1 MEEPGETELR
11 IACFGRPGS
20 YTDEAMGLYFDNR
33 DFTAAYFPH
42 FEDVIQAVASRKVR
56 YGVLPIE
63 NSSTGGIT
71 DVYDFIHRYD
81 CCIVGE
87 KYVKIDHC
95 LLGLPGTRIDD
106 LREVYSHIQGLNQCR
121 DYLKHH
127 PKWQLHPYFST
138 SESAEKVRDMKNPYI
153 GAIANKTA
161 AKLYELDVLAESIN
175 DNTQNYTRFFIITA
189 DREEVPEADKITLVL
204 TTQHRPGALY
214 YVLGYFFYNGMNM
227 THLESRPLKGRPF
240 EYFFHIDVMGN
251 LSDPATAR
259 VLHNLAEHC
268 NYFKILGNY
277 VSDRGGI

>member
-1 MEEPGETELR
+1 MEEVGEQGLR

-20 YTDEAMGLYFDNR
+20 YTDEAMNLYFQER
-33 DFTAAYFPH
+33 DAAADYYPH
-42 FEDVIQAVASRKVR
+42 FEDVVQAVAARKAR
-56 YGVLPIE
+56 YGVVPIE

-95 LLGLPGTRIDD
+95 LLGCQGADVDD
-106 LREVYSHIQGLNQCR
+106 IREVYSHIQGFHQCR
-121 DYLKHH
+121 NYLKLHEN
-127 PKWQLHPYFST
+127 WQLHPYFST
-138 SESAEKVRDMKNPYI
+138 SESAEKVRDMKNLHI

-161 AKLYELDVLAESIN
+161 AGLYGLDVLAESIN

-189 DREEVPEADKITLVL
+189 DREEVADADKITLVL

-214 YVLGYFFYNGMNM
+214 HVLGYFFYNGMNM

-259 VLHNLAEHC
+259 VLHNLAGHC

>member
-1 MEEPGETELR
+1 MDEPGENKLSV
-11 IACFGRPGS
+11 ACFGRPGS
-20 YTDEAMGLYFDNR
+20 YTDEAMGLYFDGQ
-33 DFTAAYFPH
+33 DVAAAYFTH
-42 FEDVIQAVASRKVR
+42 FEDVVQAVASRKTR

-81 CCIVGE
+81 CCVVGE

-95 LLGLPGTRIDD
+95 LLGLPGATVDEI
-106 LREVYSHIQGLNQCR
+106 REVYSHIQGLNQCR
-121 DYLKHH
+121 NYLKPHGE
-127 PKWQLHPYFST
+127 WQLHPYFST
-138 SESAEKVRDMKNPYI
+138 SESAEKVRDMKDAHI
-153 GAIANKTA
+153 GAIANKKA
-161 AKLYELDVLAESIN
+161 AALYGLDVLAASIN
-175 DNTQNYTRFFIITA
+175 DNAQNYTRFFVISA
-189 DREEVPEADKITLVL
+189 DREQVPAADKITLVL

-214 YVLGYFFYNGMNM
+214 HVLGYFFYNGMNM

-251 LSDPATAR
+251 LGNPATDR
-259 VLHNLAEHC
+259 VLHNLAENC